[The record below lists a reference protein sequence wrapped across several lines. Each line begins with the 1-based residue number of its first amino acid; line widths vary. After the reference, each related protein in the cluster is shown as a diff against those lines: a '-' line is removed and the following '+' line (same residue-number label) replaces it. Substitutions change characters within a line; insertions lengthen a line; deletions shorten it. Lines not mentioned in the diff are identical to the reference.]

1 MQRPRGAPVPRSRR
15 GSREAEA
22 QETSAPI
29 PIGALEQHVAIVGR
43 TGSGKSYAARGAVEQ
58 LLEEGRQVVVLDPSG
73 VWWGLRATS
82 DGGPGFPVPVIGGDR
97 ADVPLPADAGET
109 LAALLVARRQSA
121 VIDTGAFTMGE
132 RRRFY
137 RAFLARLHHENRAAL
152 HLVVDEADE
161 LAPQRPLPDQ
171 TTVLHEMDRIVRR
184 GRARGFRVLMI
195 TQRPAVL
202 HKDVLSQAGCLIAM
216 QLTASQDRA
225 AIGAWIEGQADR
237 AEAKALLASLP
248 QLRTGEGWVWWP
260 HAGPPVQQRFPLI
273 RTLDTGSTPAHGE
286 ETTDAELSDAGL
298 DLEALRLALSTAPAS
313 KFSRDDSKALA
324 ALRAERDRLQ
334 RERDEAIAQLE
345 AYRAA
350 VMAAAS
356 LLTPLADE
364 PSGVAELGAQEA
376 LSGAPPPQPEQPATK
391 RSSKAQRSTQRGR
404 GEGAEMRILRVLVA
418 HGRPA
423 TMRQWAT
430 LAGLSAK
437 GGTWSTYV
445 SRLRTNG
452 YIEEAVDGIGPSAAG
467 RAAAGEVG
475 PPPSSEETVSRWCE
489 AVGVGAAGRMLK
501 ALADRYPRA
510 ASRTEL
516 AEELGLAATGGTFS
530 TYLSRL
536 VSNGLA
542 ARLPDGSVRA
552 SDVLFPGA
560 GSGKA

>member
-1 MQRPRGAPVPRSRR
+1 VTLSKRPRKAPARPGAAP
-15 GSREAEA
+15 EARA
-22 QETSAPI
+22 ADPGTPI

-43 TGSGKSYAARGAVEQ
+43 TGSGKSYAARGAVEA
-58 LLEEGRQVVVLDPSG
+58 LLDAGRQVVVLDPTG
-73 VWWGLRATS
+73 VWWGLRAGA
-82 DGGPGFPVPVIGGDR
+82 DGGPGLPVPVIGGDR
-97 ADVPLPADAGET
+97 ADVALPAEAGAA
-109 LAALLVARRQSA
+109 LAALLVERRQSA
-121 VIDTGAFTMGE
+121 VVDTSGFTMGE

-137 RAFLARLHHENRAAL
+137 GAFLAGLHHENRAAL

-184 GRARGFRVLMI
+184 GRARGFRALMI

-216 QLTASQDRA
+216 QLTAAQDRA

-248 QLRTGEGWVWWP
+248 QLRTGEGWLWWP
-260 HAGPPVQQRFPLI
+260 HAGPPVQQRFPRI

-286 ETTDAELSDAGL
+286 EAAEAPLSVAGL
-298 DLEALRLALSTAPAS
+298 DLEALRAALAAPVAD
-313 KFSRDDSKALA
+313 KPRRDDGKALT
-324 ALRAERDRLQ
+324 ALRAERDRLK
-334 RERDEAIAQLE
+334 RERDQAIAELE
-345 AYRAA
+345 ACRAA
-350 VMAAAS
+350 IRAAAGA
-356 LLTPLADE
+356 LAPLAGE
-364 PSGVAELGAQEA
+364 IVTSPTHPPAEEAPAPVAV
-376 LSGAPPPQPEQPATK
+376 APAPRPKA
-391 RSSKAQRSTQRGR
+391 RSIARRGR
-404 GEGAEMRILRVLVA
+404 GEGAELRILRVLVA

-445 SRLRTNG
+445 SRLRTSG
-452 YIEEAVDGIGPSAAG
+452 YLGAGVGGTWFVNEAG

-475 PPPSSEETVSRWCE
+475 PPPSSEELVGRWCE
-489 AVGVGAAGRMLK
+489 AVGAGGAGRMLAVLAARYPAAVDRE
-501 ALADRYPRA
+501 ALAG
-510 ASRTEL
+510 
-516 AEELGLAATGGTFS
+516 ELGLAASGGTFS

-542 ARLPDGSVRA
+542 TRLPEGVRA
-552 SDVLFPGA
+552 AGELFPA
-560 GSGKA
+560 GREAR

>member
-1 MQRPRGAPVPRSRR
+1 MTLTKRPRKAPGRP
-15 GSREAEA
+15 GTAPEAKA
-22 QETSAPI
+22 ADPGTSI
-29 PIGALEQHVAIVGR
+29 PMGALEQHVAIVGR
-43 TGSGKSYAARGAVEQ
+43 TGSGKSYAARGAVEA
-58 LLEEGRQVVVLDPSG
+58 LLEAGRQVVVLDPTG
-73 VWWGLRATS
+73 VWWGLRAGA

-97 ADVPLPADAGET
+97 ADVPLPAEAGAA
-109 LAALLVARRQSA
+109 LATLLVARRQSA
-121 VIDTGAFTMGE
+121 VVDTSGFTMGE

-137 RAFLARLHHENRAAL
+137 GAFLAGLHHENRAAL

-216 QLTASQDRA
+216 QLTAAQDRA

-248 QLRTGEGWVWWP
+248 QLRTGEGWLWWP
-260 HAGPPVQQRFPLI
+260 HAGPPVQQRFPRI

-286 ETTDAELSDAGL
+286 EAADTPLSDAGL
-298 DLEALRLALSTAPAS
+298 DLEALRAALAVPVSDKPR
-313 KFSRDDSKALA
+313 RDDGKALA
-324 ALRAERDRLQ
+324 ALRAERDRLE
-334 RERDEAIAQLE
+334 RERDQALAELE
-345 AYRAA
+345 ACRAA
-350 VMAAAS
+350 IRTAAGALAGGIVTS
-356 LLTPLADE
+356 PTPRPEEEDA
-364 PSGVAELGAQEA
+364 PAPVTEA
-376 LSGAPPPQPEQPATK
+376 PAPRP
-391 RSSKAQRSTQRGR
+391 KARSTARRGR
-404 GEGAEMRILRVLVA
+404 GEGAELRILRVLVA

-445 SRLRTNG
+445 SRLRTSG
-452 YIEEAVDGIGPSAAG
+452 YLGAGVGGTWFVNDAG

-475 PPPSSEETVSRWCE
+475 APPSSEELVDRWCE
-489 AVGVGAAGRMLK
+489 AVGAGGAGRML
-501 ALADRYPRA
+501 AVLAGRYPATVDREA
-510 ASRTEL
+510 L
-516 AEELGLAATGGTFS
+516 AEELGLAASGGTFN

-542 ARLPDGSVRA
+542 TRLPEGVRA
-552 SDVLFPGA
+552 AGELFPV
-560 GSGKA
+560 GSEAR